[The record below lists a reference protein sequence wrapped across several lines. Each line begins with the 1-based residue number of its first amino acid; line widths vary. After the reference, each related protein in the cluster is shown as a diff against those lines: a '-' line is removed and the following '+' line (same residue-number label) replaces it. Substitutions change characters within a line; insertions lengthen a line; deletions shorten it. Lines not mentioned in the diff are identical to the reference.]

1 MLELEGGHGDGG
13 GDDDRDVLVGYSFGA
28 EVVVMRSQGTFCFL
42 SSFIP
47 VFPLPPPHCAP
58 N

>member
-1 MLELEGGHGDGG
+1 MVVVVMIEIT
-13 GDDDRDVLVGYSFGA
+13 VLVGYSFGV